1 MVEKKATLI
10 QKNFKRLS
18 SLVQFISLEHCESV
32 GEGEGYL
39 KLPNYLP
46 ELSSSFRTKLAQWD
60 DLGVSRTTVEHRRK
74 KRGSSSA
81 SAVLQRMSLPGE
93 YLRLKFRL

>member
-1 MVEKKATLI
+1 MH
-10 QKNFKRLS
+10 
-18 SLVQFISLEHCESV
+18 LEHCESV

-39 KLPNYLP
+39 AKLPDHMP

-60 DLGVSRTTVEHRRK
+60 DLGISRNQMGEHNRARK

-81 SAVLQRMSLPGE
+81 SAVLQRMSLPGK
-93 YLRLKFRL
+93 LFTQVQTNNLF